1 MEYTRRGRTHAVL
14 CQNHTPSDGPLGPA
28 LRRSVR
34 VRTGPSFL
42 RATRFA
48 TLKVCSKKKPQPCA
62 TAPHPIYTR
71 DPEYSDKARKKKKNG
86 TVILE
91 TVVGTDGLTHDI
103 HVLQPLGY
111 GLDEQAVKAL
121 GQWKFEPATKDGQPV
136 PVLLQIEMNFR
147 LY

>member
-1 MEYTRRGRTHAVL
+1 MGLSALLSAAMFLSAQDH
-14 CQNHTPSDGPLGPA
+14 PSSA
-28 LRRSVR
+28 
-34 VRTGPSFL
+34 PSGSL
-42 RATRFA
+42 P
-48 TLKVCSKKKPQPCA
+48 LKVCSKKNPQPCA
-62 TAPHPIYTR
+62 TAPHPIYTP

>member
-1 MEYTRRGRTHAVL
+1 MGLSALLSAAVFVSA
-14 CQNHTPSDGPLGPA
+14 QDHPSSAPPDSLP
-28 LRRSVR
+28 
-34 VRTGPSFL
+34 
-42 RATRFA
+42 
-48 TLKVCSKKKPQPCA
+48 LKVCSKKNPQPCA
-62 TAPHPIYTR
+62 TAPHPIYTP

-91 TVVGTDGLTHDI
+91 TVVGTDGLTHNI
-103 HVLQPLGY
+103 HILQPLGY

-121 GQWKFEPATKDGQPV
+121 GQWKFEPATRDGQPV